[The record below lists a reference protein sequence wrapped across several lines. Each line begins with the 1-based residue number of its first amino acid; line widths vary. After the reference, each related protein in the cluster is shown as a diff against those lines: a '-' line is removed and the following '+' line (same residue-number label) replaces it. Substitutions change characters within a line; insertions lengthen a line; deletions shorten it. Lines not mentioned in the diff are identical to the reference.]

1 MVKCVGVEI
10 GEYFNVESLV
20 SKSVLCLFILNLN
33 SIEGYLNGVNGQRFK
48 VCNFI
53 VFYLKWK
60 MCFIKSKI

>member
-33 SIEGYLNGVNGQRFK
+33 SIEGYLNGVNG
-48 VCNFI
+48 
-53 VFYLKWK
+53 
-60 MCFIKSKI
+60 